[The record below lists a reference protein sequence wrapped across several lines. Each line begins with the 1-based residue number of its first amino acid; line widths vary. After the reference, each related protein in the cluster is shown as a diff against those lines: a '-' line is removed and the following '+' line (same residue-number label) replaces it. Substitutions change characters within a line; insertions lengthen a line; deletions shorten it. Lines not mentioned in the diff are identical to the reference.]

1 MQQVNVFIETSS
13 RFRGNVER
21 KCGYVL
27 STQLRTGKETRE
39 HFGRVTGTY
48 HQAILLTMVDALDHM
63 TRRLGISEDKPC
75 VWFLA
80 KECCNKNIAIHSY
93 MTGEKIP
100 DDLEL
105 NYLGSYMLNSQ
116 ILIHVFS
123 EIK

>member
-1 MQQVNVFIETSS
+1 MNVYKQYLEIKSLQEINIPISNETDI
-13 RFRGNVER
+13 V
-21 KCGYVL
+21 
-27 STQLRTGKETRE
+27 
-39 HFGRVTGTY
+39 
-48 HQAILLTMVDALDHM
+48 
-63 TRRLGISEDKPC
+63 RLGISEDKPC
-75 VWFLA
+75 VWFVA